1 MGKKNHTPEMRQ
13 KLAQRA
19 IFLALISSQLT
30 EIEAI
35 EAIANANVQYHQWT
49 RLSSQ
54 RQSGFV
60 KNSL

>member
-1 MGKKNHTPEMRQ
+1 MGKKNHTPEIRQ

-19 IFLALISSQLT
+19 IFLALVSSQLT

-35 EAIANANVQYHQWT
+35 QAMADANVEYHQWT

-60 KNSL
+60 KNTL

>member
-1 MGKKNHTPEMRQ
+1 MRQ

-19 IFLALISSQLT
+19 IFLALISSQLS

-35 EAIANANVQYHQWT
+35 EAMANANVQYHRWT